1 MSTSSTTTTPRA
13 EMAFV
18 VAGRIVIRNSNS
30 TSTAQ
35 QQQWR
40 ALPFGNLASQAGGL
54 PVELLASERDLV
66 ARSEA
71 LIADDLMT
79 WEPLDDG
86 ASRITQH

>member
-1 MSTSSTTTTPRA
+1 MSTTSTTTTPRA

-18 VAGRIVIRNSNS
+18 VAGRIVIRSS
-30 TSTAQ
+30 TNTAQ
-35 QQQWR
+35 QQQQSR
-40 ALPFGNLASQAGGL
+40 ALPFGHLASQAAGL

-86 ASRITQH
+86 ADFVPPQH